1 MSGYVDCACGDCF
14 EVAIGGEDDEPA
26 LCHAC
31 DEAGCQVGGGQCDAP
46 HAYCDGGED
55 ESGSCETCG
64 QPF

>member
-1 MSGYVDCACGDCF
+1 MW
-14 EVAIGGEDDEPA
+14 EMDDEPA

-31 DEAGCQVGGGQCDAP
+31 EEAGCTVGGQCDAP

-55 ESGSCETCG
+55 ENGSCETCG